1 LKGKSLRIKPKLTSG
16 KILQGILKLSK
27 MKVCVIGL
35 GQIGLPVAQYV
46 HAKGF
51 EVWGYDIN
59 PNTIET
65 ARKREKLRLTSSWK
79 DIPKVET
86 YIVCVTT
93 SQVNGNPDLSAVFEV
108 CKKISEKASPSTLV
122 SIESTIIPGTSR
134 KIFQDIFKGKVNIV
148 HVPHRYW
155 ADEPATHGVNQ
166 IRVIGATDARSLK
179 RGVEFYQ
186 EALGIPLHTVSS
198 IEIAEM
204 CKITENSHRY
214 LQIAFAEELR
224 MMCARIGLDFE
235 ELRNACNTKWNV
247 DLPEAREGIG
257 RHCLPKDIKYLTSL
271 TPSALL
277 ESAINVD
284 KEYRE
289 WLSKKQ

>member
-1 LKGKSLRIKPKLTSG
+1 M
-16 KILQGILKLSK
+16 KI
-27 MKVCVIGL
+27 CVIGL

-59 PNTIET
+59 PNTFET
-65 ARKREKLRLTSSWK
+65 VPKRERLTLTSSWK
-79 DIPKVET
+79 HIPTIDT

-93 SQVNGNPDLSAVFEV
+93 SQVNGSPDLSAVFEV
-108 CKKISEKASPSTLV
+108 CRKISQKTSSSTLV

-134 KIFQDIFKGKVNIV
+134 KIFENIFKGKVNLV

-155 ADEPATHGVNQ
+155 ADDPVKHGVNQ
-166 IRVIGATDARSLK
+166 IRVIGATNPKSLK
-179 RGVEFYQ
+179 AGLEFYQ
-186 EALGIPLHTVSS
+186 DSLGIPLHTVSS

-214 LQIAFAEELR
+214 LQIAFAEELK
-224 MMCARIGLDFE
+224 MMCSKIGIDFE

-247 DLPEAREGIG
+247 DMPEAREGIG

-277 ESAINVD
+277 ESAIDVD

>member
-1 LKGKSLRIKPKLTSG
+1 
-16 KILQGILKLSK
+16 

-59 PNTIET
+59 PSAAET
-65 ARKREKLRLTSSWK
+65 VQKKEKLRLTNSWEE
-79 DIPKVET
+79 IPKVEA

-93 SQVNGNPDLSAVFEV
+93 SQNNGKPDLSAVFEV
-108 CKKISEKASPSTLV
+108 CGKISQKTNANSLI

-134 KIFQDIFKGKVNIV
+134 KIFESIFKGKVNLV

-155 ADEPATHGVNQ
+155 ADDPVNHGVNQ
-166 IRVIGATDARSLK
+166 IRVIGAANPQSLRAGLK
-179 RGVEFYQ
+179 FYQ
-186 EALGIPLHTVSS
+186 DNLDVPLHKVSS
-198 IEIAEM
+198 IETAEM

-224 MMCARIGLDFE
+224 MMCARIELDFE
-235 ELRNACNTKWNV
+235 ELRNALNTKWNV
-247 DLPEAREGIG
+247 DMPEARDGIG
-257 RHCLPKDIKYLTSL
+257 RHCLPKDIKYLTFL

-284 KEYRE
+284 KAYRE
-289 WLSKKQ
+289 WLSKKH